1 MPADPPDNVIPFPGR
16 RTDDAA
22 AFGADDAPQYEPSST
37 VTVVLGE
44 LRGWTV
50 VSEQMGR
57 EDAERGLSLSVEALL
72 GALGESNAE
81 DLTLEGD
88 ATQPGFSCGFEGN
101 DGAIRALRAAQRGR
115 RAVEDAQEALP
126 AEKRFR
132 VSIGVSTGEV
142 RSATTVGDDPVS
154 FRSVGAIKMFAARLR
169 DFAGAGQIFLSAD
182 TYEEAKS
189 AAVVTPLGDVRVN
202 AYGDTRTAYSLTEL
216 QEPPG

>member
-1 MPADPPDNVIPFPGR
+1 MSADPPDNVIPFPSR
-16 RTDDAA
+16 RADQSAEPAA
-22 AFGADDAPQYEPSST
+22 EDAPPSGSSST
-37 VTVVLGE
+37 MTIVLGE
-44 LRGWTV
+44 LRGWPA
-50 VSEQMGR
+50 VSEQIGR
-57 EDAERGLSLSVEALL
+57 EDAERGLSISVEALL
-72 GALGESNAE
+72 GSLGESSAE

-88 ATQPGFSCGFEGN
+88 ATQPAFSCGFEGN
-101 DGAIRALRAAQRGR
+101 DGALRALRAAQGAR
-115 RAVEDAQEALP
+115 RAVEAAQEALP

-142 RSATTVGDDPVS
+142 RSATTAGDDPVS

-182 TYEEAKS
+182 TFEEAKD

-202 AYGDTRTAYSLTEL
+202 AYGDTRIAYSLTEL